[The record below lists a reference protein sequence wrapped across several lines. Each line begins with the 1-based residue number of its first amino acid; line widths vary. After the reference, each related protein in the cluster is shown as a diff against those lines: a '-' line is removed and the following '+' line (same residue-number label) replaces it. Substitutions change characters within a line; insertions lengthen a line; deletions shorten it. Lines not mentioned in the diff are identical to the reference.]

1 MPDPY
6 KGFDLSGEAGNT
18 PGGKNYLLAIA
29 IDEYAHCPKL
39 NNCVKDAREFIEVL
53 TARYQF
59 EPENAITLFN
69 AEATHPQILAALKK
83 LKGQVGPH
91 DNLVIYFSG
100 HGETE
105 DNIGYWAPVNAH
117 PGQEWGYVSTDD
129 IRRRLDAID
138 SFHTFVIVDACFSG
152 TLFATYKSATPGYEN
167 KRSRWGLA
175 ASHSRER
182 ALDGTAGD
190 NSPFAATLLRQL
202 RGSPGHLPVQDLAAA
217 VIRQVE
223 QATEGRQTPVFKP
236 LNVRGD
242 DSGQYVFRL
251 RANEAA
257 DWKAC
262 REAGTVG
269 AYRAF
274 LAQYP
279 EGAHAGAARATL
291 AKLEEEAA
299 WAKASEKNAV
309 ASYNAYLGR
318 FPAGPHADEAFQRI
332 RQLEDDAGWSESKR
346 IDRAYAYWD
355 YLRRFP
361 GGRNQEQARARI
373 Q

>member
-1 MPDPY
+1 M
-6 KGFDLSGEAGNT
+6 
-18 PGGKNYLLAIA
+18 
-29 IDEYAHCPKL
+29 
-39 NNCVKDAREFIEVL
+39 
-53 TARYQF
+53 
-59 EPENAITLFN
+59 
-69 AEATHPQILAALKK
+69 
-83 LKGQVGPH
+83 
-91 DNLVIYFSG
+91 IYFSG

-105 DNIGYWAPVNAH
+105 DNVGYWTPANAH

-152 TLFATYKSATPGYEN
+152 ALFATYKSATPGYEN

-202 RGSPGHLPVQDLAAA
+202 RSSPGHLPVQDLAAA

-236 LNVRGD
+236 LNVKGD

-262 REAGTVG
+262 QEAGTVA

-274 LAQYP
+274 VAKYP
-279 EGAHAGAARATL
+279 EGMHAGDARATL
-291 AKLEEEAA
+291 AKLEEAAA
-299 WAKASEKNAV
+299 WAKARGSDTV
-309 ASYNAYLGR
+309 PSYNAYLGR
-318 FPAGPHADEAFQRI
+318 YPAGPHADEAFQRI
-332 RQLEDDAGWSESKR
+332 RQLEDAAKQPAVPPPVRLNGLAWAAQNLD
-346 IDRAYAYWD
+346 IDVPDSWCYEGKAANCRKY
-355 YLRRFP
+355 
-361 GGRNQEQARARI
+361 GRLYTQAAAKKA
-373 Q
+373 